1 MFRTA
6 IWIATVA
13 GVVIGVLSAMADS
26 VGTMVVMGLVGAAFG
41 CPLGAG
47 LGALMMALKR
57 ESSTAS
63 RSFCDHAIN
72 ERIAFDPLDQ
82 MNIGRK
88 WVTDSE
94 RSDFPIAGDPDPAA
108 KAITGWHDAAD
119 IARSRDIF

>member
-6 IWIATVA
+6 IWIATVT
-13 GVVIGVLSAMADS
+13 GVAIGVFSAMTDS

-47 LGALMMALKR
+47 LGALMMGLKR
-57 ESSTAS
+57 KSRTGS
-63 RSFCDHAIN
+63 RSFGAHTD
-72 ERIAFDPLDQ
+72 ERMAFDPLEP
-82 MNIGRK
+82 MNIANK
-88 WVTDSE
+88 WVSDNE

-108 KAITGWHDAAD
+108 KAVTGWRDATD